1 MATNDFIHDLVDKL
15 AEEQIEYIVVAV
27 QKGKKE
33 HKSSAFFN
41 ITTGDGADMIA
52 TTIDEVFNRLA
63 SDSDDMPDEFEIGP
77 DPDNF
82 KEGSD

>member
-52 TTIDEVFNRLA
+52 TTVDEVFTRLG
-63 SDSDDMPDEFEIGP
+63 SEDDMPDEFELGS
-77 DPDNF
+77 DSDDF
-82 KEGSD
+82 KEGAD